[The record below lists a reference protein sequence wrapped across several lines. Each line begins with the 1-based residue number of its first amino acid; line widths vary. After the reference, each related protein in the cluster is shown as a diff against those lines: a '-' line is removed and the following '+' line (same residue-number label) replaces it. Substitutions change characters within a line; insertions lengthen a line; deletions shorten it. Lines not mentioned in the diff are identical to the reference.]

1 MLILGTPE
9 RLKGGRAHLGV
20 GKAHHLVRRALPL
33 TQQALRPAPDKGSA
47 LNPLSE
53 GKVSL

>member
-9 RLKGGRAHLGV
+9 RLKGGKAHLGV